1 MGKLTATAVKAAV
14 KTPGRYGDGD
24 GLFLEVKKSGAGSW
38 IVRVQK
44 DGRRR
49 DIGLGSVTKVSL
61 ATARE
66 RAGQVRSQVEAGLDP
81 VLERQKVAGIPTF
94 RQAAAQF
101 HAEQEPTWRNHKHRA
116 QWFATLEA
124 YAFPVMGHLRLDRIE
139 TGHIRDALGPIWIDK
154 PETARRVRQRIGTV
168 LAFAVGKNWRPH
180 PVDMKIVTRA
190 LPRQPKERGRFK
202 AMPYED
208 VPAFLASLRERT
220 SMGRLALEAL
230 ILTAARS
237 GEIRGARW
245 EELDLDASTW
255 TVPAARMKGGKVHVV
270 PLSEAA
276 RDVFKRA
283 VQLRTAGSD
292 LIFPG
297 TKRGKP
303 MSDMT
308 LTKVLRDA
316 KLEVAAHGFRSSFR
330 DWAAER
336 TNIANEVAEAALA
349 HAIPNKVEAAYRR
362 TNFLEKRR
370 ELMERWGRFCS
381 STGGVVVALRA

>member
-1 MGKLTATAVKAAV
+1 
-14 KTPGRYGDGD
+14 
-24 GLFLEVKKSGAGSW
+24 
-38 IVRVQK
+38 
-44 DGRRR
+44 
-49 DIGLGSVTKVSL
+49 
-61 ATARE
+61 
-66 RAGQVRSQVEAGLDP
+66 
-81 VLERQKVAGIPTF
+81 
-94 RQAAAQF
+94 
-101 HAEQEPTWRNHKHRA
+101 
-116 QWFATLEA
+116 
-124 YAFPVMGHLRLDRIE
+124 
-139 TGHIRDALGPIWIDK
+139 
-154 PETARRVRQRIGTV
+154 
-168 LAFAVGKNWRPH
+168 
-180 PVDMKIVTRA
+180 MKIVTRA